1 MVKELDTHIKQ
12 VKHNKTAHSK
22 WKMMG
27 VNNQYYRDLE
37 ESRAKVVKEHIR
49 DEAGLN
55 WLPQLAKVKTKIF
68 QEE

>member
-1 MVKELDTHIKQ
+1 
-12 VKHNKTAHSK
+12 
-22 WKMMG
+22 MG